1 MNIVAMFDKF
11 LNNVS
16 FLNRTRLI
24 LFVLAFGMVCIC
36 FLTFV
41 SLFALKYDHEILY
54 ENRITNIQ
62 KLEEINSFY
71 INDIFSAIEQK
82 DSIKLL
88 NMYAKVDVVWN
99 EIKNAQIKEPL
110 FPANFANWWL
120 RVFMIYDDTEFTL
133 KNNDD
138 IEMQIDKVSKE
149 IRHGTA
155 ADLKHDMFSSIH
167 KLSSLFSQLIDFHL
181 KAAEAEKTRTDRAFV
196 KSIIILLLLVVF
208 VFISS
213 SYATYFILKNIRELH
228 NYLEF
233 DVKKKTKE
241 LEELNNSLETRV
253 KEEVELNRSKDRIL
267 FQQSKLASLGEML
280 QNIAHQW
287 RQPLGAISMII
298 QSFEIK
304 YKAGKLDSK
313 FITSRVQDAKVL
325 AKNMSDTLEDFRT
338 FFNPNKNKKE
348 FNLKDVIYKSIE
360 LSKYP
365 LKKAKINLSVDE
377 FETINIYGFKNELIH
392 VLLNLISNAK
402 DALLDKQVERKIAI
416 TVKSDKIYAII
427 QVIDN
432 GGGIDN
438 DIIYRI
444 FDPYFTTKH
453 RSLGTGIGLYMSKQ
467 IVEEHMQGSIEC
479 ENTEYGFG
487 GKKAYCCA
495 LFTVK
500 IPLFKAVYE

>member
-1 MNIVAMFDKF
+1 MKNIVSLFDKL

-24 LFVLAFGMVCIC
+24 LFVLASGMACIC
-36 FLTFV
+36 FLTFI
-41 SLFALKYDHEILY
+41 SLFALKYDHEMLY
-54 ENRITNIQ
+54 ENRISNVQ
-62 KLEEINSFY
+62 KLEKISTLYTNEV
-71 INDIFSAIEQK
+71 FSAIEQK
-82 DSIKLL
+82 QSDKLSSI
-88 NMYAKVDVVWN
+88 YAKIDDIWN
-99 EIKNAQIKEPL
+99 EVKTAEIKEPV

-120 RVFMIYDDTEFTL
+120 RFFMIYDKPLSPKSDYNIETQINTLTKKVRNGFDDDTL
-133 KNNDD
+133 
-138 IEMQIDKVSKE
+138 IS
-149 IRHGTA
+149 
-155 ADLKHDMFSSIH
+155 LH
-167 KLSSLFSQLIDFHL
+167 KLSGLLSQLIDFHL
-181 KAAEAEKTRTDRAFV
+181 NEAALEKARTDRAFT
-196 KSIIILLLLVVF
+196 KSIILLLLLVAF
-208 VFISS
+208 VFIAS
-213 SYATYFILKNIRELH
+213 SYATYSILKNIRELH

-241 LEELNNSLETRV
+241 LEDLNSSLEERI

-304 YKAGKLDSK
+304 YKAGKLDDD
-313 FITSRVQDAKVL
+313 FITSRVHDAKIL
-325 AKNMSDTLEDFRT
+325 AQNMSDTLEDFRT

-348 FNLKDVIYKSIE
+348 FSLKEVINKSID

-365 LKKAKINLSVDE
+365 LKKAKINLTVSS
-377 FETINIYGFKNELIH
+377 FENIHIFGFKNELIH

-402 DALLDKQVERKIAI
+402 DALLGKQTERKIA
-416 TVKSDKIYAII
+416 VKVESDETYAII
-427 QVIDN
+427 KVIDN
-432 GGGIDN
+432 GGGVDN
-438 DIIYRI
+438 DIIYRV

-453 RSLGTGIGLYMSKQ
+453 KSLGTGIGLYMSKQ
-467 IVEEHMQGSIEC
+467 IVEEHMQGSILC

-487 GKKAYCCA
+487 GKKSYRCA

-500 IPLFKAVYE
+500 IPLFKDNDE